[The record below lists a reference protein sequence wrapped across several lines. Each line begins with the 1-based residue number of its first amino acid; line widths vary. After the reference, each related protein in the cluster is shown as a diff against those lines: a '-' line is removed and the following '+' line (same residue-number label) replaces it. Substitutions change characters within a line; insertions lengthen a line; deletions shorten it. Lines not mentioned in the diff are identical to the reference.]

1 VQHIDLEARGKAL
14 YLAVALEV
22 RRPDLAGH
30 RHARHAERAEIRK
43 PLERAGGRLATGL
56 GVADDADLKP
66 KLGLTLHQI
75 MDVPEETSDRR
86 PQAMENAKRGGH
98 D

>member
-1 VQHIDLEARGKAL
+1 
-14 YLAVALEV
+14 
-22 RRPDLAGH
+22 
-30 RHARHAERAEIRK
+30 
-43 PLERAGGRLATGL
+43 
-56 GVADDADLKP
+56 
-66 KLGLTLHQI
+66 

>member
-1 VQHIDLEARGKAL
+1 VL
-14 YLAVALEV
+14 VA
-22 RRPDLAGH
+22 
-30 RHARHAERAEIRK
+30 
-43 PLERAGGRLATGL
+43 GL
-56 GVADDADLKP
+56 GVADNADLKS
-66 KLGLTLHQI
+66 KLGLALRQI

>member
-1 VQHIDLEARGKAL
+1 MHA
-14 YLAVALEV
+14 
-22 RRPDLAGH
+22 AGL
-30 RHARHAERAEIRK
+30 RIAN
-43 PLERAGGRLATGL
+43 
-56 GVADDADLKP
+56 DADLKP

-75 MDVPEETSDRR
+75 VDVPEETSDRR